1 MKLRVDQDKCIA
13 CGACVAIA
21 PNNFDFN
28 DDGLSTVIGDGITDE
43 TRNAIDACPVYAIAI
58 EEENLENEVINT
70 CKCEN
75 ECTCDDECNCENECT
90 CDDECNCNENIS
102 ENNECK
108 CEHCHCEDL
117 EEAA

>member
-1 MKLRVDQDKCIA
+1 MKLKVDQDKCIA

-28 DDGLSTVIGDGITDE
+28 DDGLSSVIGDDITEE
-43 TRNAIDACPVYAIAI
+43 TRNAVDACPVYAIAI

-70 CKCEN
+70 CKCEDP
-75 ECTCDDECNCENECT
+75 CSCENECK
-90 CDDECNCNENIS
+90 CDNECNCNENIS